1 MIDRDDLYKQYC
13 LMTSF
18 AAELRELA
26 ESLRARC
33 ERQQRHIKEGKPVGE
48 LSTPSASEVTEKMAR
63 IARCEGR
70 IDVMLNA
77 LYADESKRGAA

>member
-1 MIDRDDLYKQYC
+1 MNRDELRKQYC

-18 AAELRELA
+18 ALELRELA

-33 ERQQRHIKEGKPVGE
+33 ERQQGYIQAGKPIGE
-48 LSTPSASEVTEKMAR
+48 LSTPSASEVTDKMAR

-77 LYADESKRGAA
+77 LYAEESRANVA